1 MEERISWLQRGSEYR
16 RVEGNIS
23 NVDNVP
29 VGIYQIGLDMRGFY
43 LEYYSKE
50 FLFDFKVYGLEEKFI
65 NHVITTYNNSTGNL
79 GILMNGIRGTG
90 KTVSSKVLANKLGLP
105 VIIVKSFGEQ
115 NQNMMEWFAGFNFD
129 CVFLFDEFEKNFSDK
144 DSSILQIMDGVYT
157 SKFRRIFILTT
168 NQTTINENLISR
180 PSRLRYIKEFGN
192 LTRNVVSEIL
202 EDTLVDKS
210 CTEGLL
216 DYIDTLK
223 ISTIDIVKAIVS
235 EVNIFGF
242 NEFME
247 SKSYFNV
254 ETETYSYTCRKAE
267 LSENYKNSINYKI
280 SDFLE
285 DCKKAEKKYQLT
297 EPRRKDFKTD
307 DEFDAAFEAYTEETR
322 GKANCYTYVITGLDK
337 PFKSMKIGDNIDGD
351 YEKVIAVDHVNN
363 VFVTIDKWEE
373 YRFYLVKNPDAKPSL
388 YKTNNNQTIAYVL

>member
-29 VGIYQIGLDMRGFY
+29 IGIYQIGLDMKGFY

-65 NHVITTYNNSTGNL
+65 NHVITTYKNSTGNL
-79 GILMNGIRGTG
+79 VVLMNGIRGTG
-90 KTVSSKVLANKLGLP
+90 KTVSSKVLANRLNLP
-105 VIIVKSFGEQ
+105 VIIVKSFGDQ

-157 SKFRRIFILTT
+157 SKFRRMFILTT
-168 NQTTINENLISR
+168 NQTNINENLISR

-192 LTRNVVSEIL
+192 LSREVVSEIL
-202 EDTLVDKS
+202 ADTLNDKS
-210 CTEGLL
+210 YSENLL

-242 NEFME
+242 KEFME
-247 SKSYFNV
+247 TKSYFNV
-254 ETETYSYTCRKAE
+254 ETEHYSYTCRKAE
-267 LSENYKNSINYKI
+267 LSESYKTSINYKI

-285 DCKKAEKKYQLT
+285 DCKKAEKRYQLT
-297 EPRRKDFKTD
+297 EPMRKDFKTD
-307 DEFDAAFEAYTEETR
+307 EEYDVAYLAYCDETR
-322 GKANCYTYVITGLDK
+322 GKANCYTYTITGLDK
-337 PFKSMKIGDNIDGD
+337 PFKSMKIGDYIDD
-351 YEKVIAVDHVNN
+351 CDEQVIAVDIPNN
-363 VFVTIDKWEE
+363 VFVTLDRWNE
-373 YRFYLVKNPDAKPSL
+373 YRFYLVKNPDSKPSL
-388 YKTNNNQTIAYVL
+388 YKPNNQAIAYVL